1 MNKTNETIHCKPSQ
15 LLNLRYLPG
24 VLAAVAL
31 LFVPKAFL
39 SEMIPLG
46 FFPEKLAW
54 NILRLPEYLVLLT
67 LIFVGYQI
75 LKIWCIRYEITT
87 EELRHTHGILRRRHG
102 YIELYRIKGAHVVGI
117 KINIPVVRYQASIR
131 KACHPSAYP

>member
-46 FFPEKLAW
+46 FFFGKTSVAFAETAGIPGSDGISFSRLS
-54 NILRLPEYLVLLT
+54 NI
-67 LIFVGYQI
+67 
-75 LKIWCIRYEITT
+75 KS
-87 EELRHTHGILRRRHG
+87 
-102 YIELYRIKGAHVVGI
+102 VV
-117 KINIPVVRYQASIR
+117 
-131 KACHPSAYP
+131 HPL